1 MSVIELPPSPNWYQS
16 AICSTSSACG
26 GLMACG
32 AKDSVLVLAF
42 ADGAF
47 VGSEHELSERL
58 SFASCV
64 CVCVCVDVPPQ
75 MLREQALL
83 GSAPGSSV
91 VWSGTATASQ
101 ALPSLPTLCA
111 SSWRTCS
118 FRLATTAPC
127 DCGMRGQ
134 M

>member
-64 CVCVCVDVPPQ
+64 CVCVCVWTFH
-75 MLREQALL
+75 RRCYASRRY
-83 GSAPGSSV
+83 SAVRPD
-91 VWSGTATASQ
+91 
-101 ALPSLPTLCA
+101 
-111 SSWRTCS
+111 R
-118 FRLATTAPC
+118 R
-127 DCGMRGQ
+127 
-134 M
+134 